1 MVKETI
7 QRFSLRSGLMTK
19 FEIKPILRGNNPNLV
34 QTEKL
39 LKSLSRLLYNGDDLA
54 VEFNR
59 EGKPRFTK
67 RWFAAGWHSID
78 L

>member
-1 MVKETI
+1 MN
-7 QRFSLRSGLMTK
+7 K
-19 FEIKPILRGNNPNLV
+19 FEIQPILRGNNPNLV

-39 LKSLSRLLYNGDDLA
+39 LKLLSKLLYKGDDLA

-59 EGKPRFTK
+59 EGKPRVIK